1 MVASQQYT
9 VLILDDV
16 IQERNTYRQYLLA
29 DQDYAYTVLEEES
42 AAEGLAV
49 CRSQSIDSI
58 LLDDRLVD
66 ADGLQFLSQLKQ
78 QTGNNLPPVV
88 IVSDRADTT
97 MLVRAIKSGAE
108 DYLVKQELTPDTLRT
123 TVRAAIENAKLRCQL
138 QQSEAQVRLK
148 QHYQMERE
156 RLVCGITQQ
165 ICKSLELD
173 VILQT
178 TVTEIRQFLQS
189 DRVFIYQFNPDF
201 SGVIVTESVGSGWSS
216 ILNQQITDTY
226 FVETAGEAY
235 VQGRVQVVPDIYTA
249 GLTDCHIQLLERF
262 QIRANLVV
270 PILQGDVLWGLL
282 VANQCMVP
290 RQWELEDVELLKH
303 LANHVGIAVHQ
314 ADLYEQLRRELLA
327 HQQAENT
334 LTQRE
339 TQFGTLVA
347 NIPGVV
353 YRCLHS
359 AEWQGMYLSDGIEAI
374 VGYPAQDFSASGTR
388 TFASIIAPADRER
401 VDAIVEA
408 ALQEKVPFEL
418 EYRLVHADGTH
429 RWVYEK
435 GLGIFDQQGDLLY
448 LDGVILDI
456 TRAKWAEGTLRDR
469 ERRFSTLA
477 EASPTAIFQFT
488 AASHC
493 VYVNRRW
500 CEMTGYPA
508 EAALGM
514 GWVETLH
521 PDDRDRVVQA
531 WLQWCQTAKPNVP
544 FQIEAR
550 CVCPDNRVI
559 WYFSQALPDIDEDG
573 TLVGYV
579 GTLTDITDRK
589 LAEEALRQ
597 NQATIQ
603 HQLAEIESIYQ
614 TAPVGLAIL
623 DADLR
628 YVRINQQLADIN
640 GVSVETHLGHTLR
653 EIIPNLADE
662 AEPLLL
668 QILETGEPMLDR
680 EISGETPAQPGVVR
694 TWLESCFP
702 VRQLDGMIV
711 GINVVI
717 QEITDQKQAQQT
729 LEKQVARRTAKLQE
743 VNQQLQ
749 SALKKLQAT
758 QEEWQALFDHA
769 LDAILIADDE
779 GRYIDANPAACRLL
793 GLSRNQLLGT
803 QFSDYTKADSNVMSV
818 WQSLLEQ
825 GQMFGEI
832 QLNSS
837 DGVIREAEFAAVA
850 NFIPHRHLSIM
861 RDISD
866 RKRAE
871 EALRTSEAQ
880 YRCII
885 DTATEGIWKLD
896 TDGKTTFV
904 NPQMANMLGYS
915 MQDMLGQL
923 FFDFM
928 DEEQKAIAAE
938 FWQRRQTGV
947 KEQHD
952 FKFRHRN
959 GSQVWA
965 IVSGNPMFDENGQ
978 VIGALGMLTDITER
992 KQAEQKIHE
1001 QAALLNI
1008 TADAM
1013 IVRDLNNQ
1021 ILFWNA
1027 GAERLFGWTAE
1038 DAMGKNSAHLWRETS
1053 PKYGKVL
1060 KQVLDQ
1066 GYWQG
1071 ELKKITKKQ
1080 EEITVQSRWTL
1091 MKDEAGAPKAILIV
1105 DTNITEQKRLEA
1117 QFLRAQRLESIGT
1130 LASGIAHDLNNI
1142 LTPILA
1148 ISQLLPRKLQN
1159 LSDRDRDML
1168 KLMEDNSKRG
1178 SDLVKQILSFARGA
1192 EGNPTVVQVEHLL
1205 HDVGQIV
1212 QRTFP
1217 KSIKLRREITKPLW
1231 PVSADATQMHQVL
1244 MNLCVNARDA
1254 MPDGGTLTLSAENL
1268 WMDESY
1274 ANLHPDAHSGAYL
1287 FITVSDIGC
1296 GIPPHLL
1303 DRIFDPFF
1311 TTKEPGK
1318 GTGLGLS
1325 TVLGIIK
1332 NHGGFVIVSSV
1343 MGEGTR
1349 FQVYLP
1355 ALTDVAL
1362 VRSEDEEAL
1371 DGNQELVLIVDDEL
1385 PICNTVQAL
1394 LERHNY
1400 KTLVAQDGIEAI
1412 ALYAQHKENINLVLM
1427 DMRMPSMD
1435 GMTAIRALH
1444 RMNPELRIIATSGLA
1459 SNQQAPE
1466 NYENDIQA
1474 FLQKPYLVKQLLDT
1488 IRDVLQRV

>member
-1117 QFLRAQRLESIGT
+1117 QFRRAQR
-1130 LASGIAHDLNNI
+1130 
-1142 LTPILA
+1142 
-1148 ISQLLPRKLQN
+1148 
-1159 LSDRDRDML
+1159 
-1168 KLMEDNSKRG
+1168 
-1178 SDLVKQILSFARGA
+1178 
-1192 EGNPTVVQVEHLL
+1192 
-1205 HDVGQIV
+1205 
-1212 QRTFP
+1212 
-1217 KSIKLRREITKPLW
+1217 
-1231 PVSADATQMHQVL
+1231 
-1244 MNLCVNARDA
+1244 
-1254 MPDGGTLTLSAENL
+1254 
-1268 WMDESY
+1268 
-1274 ANLHPDAHSGAYL
+1274 
-1287 FITVSDIGC
+1287 
-1296 GIPPHLL
+1296 
-1303 DRIFDPFF
+1303 
-1311 TTKEPGK
+1311 
-1318 GTGLGLS
+1318 
-1325 TVLGIIK
+1325 
-1332 NHGGFVIVSSV
+1332 
-1343 MGEGTR
+1343 
-1349 FQVYLP
+1349 
-1355 ALTDVAL
+1355 
-1362 VRSEDEEAL
+1362 
-1371 DGNQELVLIVDDEL
+1371 
-1385 PICNTVQAL
+1385 
-1394 LERHNY
+1394 
-1400 KTLVAQDGIEAI
+1400 
-1412 ALYAQHKENINLVLM
+1412 
-1427 DMRMPSMD
+1427 
-1435 GMTAIRALH
+1435 
-1444 RMNPELRIIATSGLA
+1444 
-1459 SNQQAPE
+1459 
-1466 NYENDIQA
+1466 
-1474 FLQKPYLVKQLLDT
+1474 
-1488 IRDVLQRV
+1488 